1 MVPGRLRLAL
11 RKGIRKGDHEMHA
24 AKGRET
30 NGSALTEIRSL
41 WNLGLAA
48 VVLLV
53 SVVGAGDAGAVDRVS
68 IRSDGVQGNAASSGP
83 AVSDFADCVAFYSDA
98 TNLVP
103 NRQDT
108 NNVTDVFL
116 FDRRAGSLQ
125 RVSLSSENGQAN
137 RASQAQGFRPAVDPA
152 CTCVA
157 FSSDATNLVPD
168 DGNRATDIFLRTLAN
183 QATVRVSVGF
193 EGEANGASSF
203 PSISGGC
210 GRIAFQSTASN
221 LVEGDTNNTSD
232 IFVYDR
238 RSGSTARVNIG
249 EGGEEANGASITPS
263 ISRDGRCVAF
273 ASAAT
278 NLLPGDTNGT
288 MDIYVACDGVVT
300 CRASVDSNGREA
312 NGPSFLP
319 SLSADGNL
327 VAFKSLASNL
337 VPADRNTAADV
348 FVHDCE
354 SGVTERVSIGNV
366 GQEGNDN
373 SFPATIS
380 ADGRFVAFG
389 SFASNLIL
397 GMSTRGQAQIYVRD
411 REQGNTVLI
420 SRNLNGAAG
429 NGSAPDLPPSI
440 SPDGNFVAFAS
451 LASDLVVGDTNEA
464 MDAFS
469 GGLVCRTDD
478 DCPPGS
484 ICVDG
489 ECRPPATPTPTPTPE
504 CITNDDCPPGQD
516 CIDGRCVEVTP
527 TPTPMP
533 VTPGPCTKDE
543 DCPPGQICIEETGQ
557 CVTPRPTCTTDDDC
571 AIPCTDPSECPA
583 PNVPPQNLCA
593 PEQTCEEGEC
603 EPAERCRS
611 MRCVPPRCCEDPSQC
626 FGVEACVFGRC
637 ECGGDCN
644 LDGVIFGSEI
654 STAINILAGVA
665 PLSVCRAA
673 DIDGDGH
680 VMGNEI
686 CLALSNLAQGCPDL
700 LMPLSGLGQ
709 SRAGDMVTFGI
720 GSAAG
725 SPAETVTVQIDARG
739 GGGEMVMAQIDLL
752 YDPALLT
759 VTDASTACRL
769 HPRLTQ
775 QILRAS
781 LPDDPPAPDGKQ
793 RLRVFVGDIV
803 LPTDTFDDGP
813 IASCTFEI
821 NGDAEAGVASLV
833 ADHLNV
839 SDAQGG
845 AFGTTAAGGRIEI
858 IVPNPVPAV
867 EEPPAVEAEP
877 PSAEAEPEIAGA
889 DEGEPDEPEEPAPAA
904 PQAECAAAG
913 DCRADN
919 RQACVN
925 GRCYCVADCNGDGN
939 ATINEV
945 VAAVRAVLSG
955 TQASCPAADGD
966 GNGVVT
972 VDEVMIGLG
981 NLASGCPAD

>member
-1 MVPGRLRLAL
+1 
-11 RKGIRKGDHEMHA
+11 MHA
-24 AKGRET
+24 AKLRMDP
-30 NGSALTEIRSL
+30 SALKETRAV
-41 WNLGLAA
+41 WTLGLAA
-48 VVLLV
+48 LALLV
-53 SVVGAGDAGAVDRVS
+53 CAVGARGAAAVERVS
-68 IRSDGVQGNAASSGP
+68 IRSDRIQGNGASSGP

-98 TNLVP
+98 SNLVP

-108 NNVTDVFL
+108 NQVTDVFL
-116 FDRRAGSLQ
+116 FDRRAGSLH
-125 RVSLSSENGQAN
+125 RVSVSSENGQAN
-137 RASQAQGFRPAVDPA
+137 RASQAQGFRPAVDAA

-168 DGNRATDIFLRTLAN
+168 DRNRTTDVFLRNLAE
-183 QATVRVSVGF
+183 QTTERVSVGF
-193 EGEANGASSF
+193 EGEANAASSF
-203 PSISGGC
+203 PSIGEGC
-210 GRIAFQSTASN
+210 ARIAFQSTASN

-232 IFVYDR
+232 VFVFDR
-238 RSGSTARVNIG
+238 RSGGTTRVNIG
-249 EGGEEANGASITPS
+249 AGGEQGNGASFTPS

-288 MDIYVACDGVVT
+288 TDIYVACDGVVT

-327 VAFKSLASNL
+327 VVFKSLATNL
-337 VPADRNTAADV
+337 VPDDRNSKADV
-348 FVHDCE
+348 FAHDCQ
-354 SGVTERVSIGNV
+354 SGVTERVSVGNV

-373 SFPATIS
+373 SFPATVS

-397 GMSTRGQAQIYVRD
+397 GLGTRGQAQIYVRD
-411 REQGNTVLI
+411 RERGNTVLI
-420 SRNLNGAAG
+420 SRNPRGAAG

-451 LASDLVVGDTNEA
+451 LASDLVVGDTNEV
-464 MDAFS
+464 MDAFA
-469 GGLVCRTDD
+469 GGLACRTDD

-484 ICVDG
+484 ICENR
-489 ECRPPATPTPTPTPE
+489 ECRPPATPTPTATPE
-504 CITNDDCPPGQD
+504 CTTRDDCPPGQE
-516 CIDGRCVEVTP
+516 CVDGRCVEVTP
-527 TPTPMP
+527 TPTP

-571 AIPCTDPSECPA
+571 VVRCTDSSECPA
-583 PNVPPQNLCA
+583 PNVPPENLCA
-593 PEQTCEEGEC
+593 PEQMCEDGRC

-611 MRCVPPRCCEDPSQC
+611 MRCVPPRCCEDPGQC
-626 FGVEACVFGRC
+626 FGVEACVFGKC

-644 LDGVIFGSEI
+644 LDGVVFGSEI
-654 STAINILAGVA
+654 STAVNILAGVA

-673 DIDGDGH
+673 DIDGDGR
-680 VMGNEI
+680 VMSNEI

-709 SRAGDMVTFGI
+709 SRAGDMVAFGI

-725 SPAETVTVQIDARG
+725 SPSETVTVEIDARG
-739 GGGEMVMAQIDLL
+739 GGGEMVMAQVDIL
-752 YDPALLT
+752 YEPDQLT
-759 VTDASTACRL
+759 VADPSTACQL
-769 HPRLTQ
+769 HPRLTK

-781 LPDDPPAPDGKQ
+781 LPSDPPAPDGKK

-821 NGDAEAGVASLV
+821 NGTAEARVVRLS

-845 AFGTTAAGGRIEI
+845 SFGTSASAGSIEI
-858 IVPNPVPAV
+858 IVPAPVPAAEGV
-867 EEPPAVEAEP
+867 PAAESEP
-877 PSAEAEPEIAGA
+877 PSSEPGVGLASAG
-889 DEGEPDEPEEPAPAA
+889 EETGGGPAGLAA
-904 PQAECAAAG
+904 VPPAECGGAS
-913 DCRADN
+913 DCVVGRGA
-919 RQACVN
+919 ACVN
-925 GRCYCVADCNGDGN
+925 GRCSCVADCDGDGSV
-939 ATINEV
+939 TINEV
-945 VAAVRAVLSG
+945 VTAVRVVLGG
-955 TQASCPAADGD
+955 TRHDSCRSADADGD
-966 GNGVVT
+966 GAVT
-972 VDEVMIGLG
+972 VDEVIIGLG
-981 NLASGCPAD
+981 NLANGCPGD